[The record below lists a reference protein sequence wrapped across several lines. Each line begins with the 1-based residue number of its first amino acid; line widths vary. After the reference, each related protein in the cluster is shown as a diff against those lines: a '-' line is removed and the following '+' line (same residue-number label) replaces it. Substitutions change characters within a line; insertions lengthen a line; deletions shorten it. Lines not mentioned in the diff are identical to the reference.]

1 MNAKYIRWRC
11 ERITELLNAGTPRLE
26 ALAIVRQEEAKC
38 PWEQD
43 PRPAPPPLPMGGYY
57 THQPAN

>member
-1 MNAKYIRWRC
+1 MNSKYIRWRI
-11 ERITELLNAGTPRLE
+11 ERMDQLLKDTPRLE
-26 ALAIVRQEEAKC
+26 ALAVIRQEETAR
-38 PWEQD
+38 PWEKD